1 MMSAGN
7 NSEHPSGDLG
17 GLVRRF
23 LRDEGGATA
32 IEYGMIATLIAVACI
47 ASFTALGG
55 NSSQGW
61 QGVAKGL
68 CCNEVSR
75 VRWRVTRSNYYLAA

>member
-1 MMSAGN
+1 MTRACSN
-7 NSEHPSGDLG
+7 WEKPSGDLG

-23 LRDEGGATA
+23 LRDDSGATA

-55 NSSQGW
+55 SSSQGW
-61 QGVAKGL
+61 QGVANKA
-68 CCNEVSR
+68 S
-75 VRWRVTRSNYYLAA
+75 TAMK